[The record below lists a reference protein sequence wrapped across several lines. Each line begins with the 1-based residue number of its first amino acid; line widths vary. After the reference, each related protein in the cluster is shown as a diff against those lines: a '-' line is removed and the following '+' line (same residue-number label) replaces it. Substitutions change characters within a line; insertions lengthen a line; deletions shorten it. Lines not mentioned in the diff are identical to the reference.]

1 MECQDM
7 QQDSVKTFTVTQ
19 AVNAPTV
26 TVAARS
32 WGHNT
37 NKQVKAIAT
46 AHIGVVEVGTL
57 GSLLSM
63 LVRLGQRM
71 TSRLGA
77 SYTFS
82 LARTHVGAHSSFIS
96 ARRSF
101 LTSIPHPE
109 PAAAGTPKKAS
120 ADKETAVKK
129 VETEDETSV
138 KPKRK
143 VAAKK
148 SAAKT
153 VAKKPKVEKPTYLKL
168 TKEDMPPK
176 GPGNAYPFVDDFE
189 RARALYQIERQA
201 YFDKVPSATLK
212 EINRRRVKRGL
223 PKIRRPQNDVKD
235 APAKP
240 LSSFFLFAADFRKS
254 EEAAEI
260 RRTSPPGLPTSSSI
274 ARAAGVRWKEMDEAA
289 KAPYLAAT
297 KKEREAYNATKEAA
311 ATSDS

>member
-1 MECQDM
+1 M
-7 QQDSVKTFTVTQ
+7 
-19 AVNAPTV
+19 
-26 TVAARS
+26 
-32 WGHNT
+32 G
-37 NKQVKAIAT
+37 
-46 AHIGVVEVGTL
+46 
-57 GSLLSM
+57 M

-153 VAKKPKVEKPTYLKL
+153 VAKKPKVEKPTYPKL

-176 GPGNAYPFVDDFE
+176 GPGNAYVIFFTKYIKGLRETHQPKSLGDIQSISKDCSSMWQNFTLAE
-189 RARALYQIERQA
+189 KQAPRALYQIERQA

-289 KAPYLAAT
+289 KAPYLATT